1 MPQNFSLNNTLEEE
15 LRIQLCEQQ
24 KLITRMESEL
34 SLKDHI
40 IAEETAGKYA
50 AYIRIN
56 ELQKEIY
63 RMQEILNAHY

>member
-24 KLITRMESEL
+24 KLIARLESEL
-34 SLKDHI
+34 SLRDKL

-50 AYIRIN
+50 AYKRIN
-56 ELQKEIY
+56 ELQQEMNRLKEA
-63 RMQEILNAHY
+63 MNANY

>member
-24 KLITRMESEL
+24 KHIARMESEL
-34 SLKDHI
+34 SLKDRI

-50 AYIRIN
+50 AYKRIN
-56 ELQKEIY
+56 ELQQEISK
-63 RMQEILNAHY
+63 MQEVLNAHY